1 MTSMRKEVTHEGGD
15 IRAMLRARD
24 RFCEVLLEGSG
35 SKSIYSIPGGLQG
48 RVSVPRTTALSQ
60 AGRPAQAVGEVRAIV
75 EAIEAQDAEAAA
87 LACARH
93 VELAAEA
100 GLAGLGADA
109 HTEAARTVR

>member
-60 AGRPAQAVGEVRAIV
+60 AG
-75 EAIEAQDAEAAA
+75 
-87 LACARH
+87 
-93 VELAAEA
+93 
-100 GLAGLGADA
+100 LAGLGADA